1 MRVED
6 GFQLTHFTERNAYL
20 SDPVLPNLLKR
31 VLPSKIANEIEPDLV
46 RLGTEVITSVRAI
59 SERATPPHLTQYN
72 HWGQRIDQL
81 DTSEAWKELKGVFFK
96 EGIPGIFYERKYGK
110 FSRIYGFVKLHMLV
124 GDSHVV
130 GCPISMTDGCARVLE
145 LVGTP
150 EMKTSLFPRLTSRD
164 PSFAFTSGQW
174 MTERPGG
181 SDVSLTETIAIP
193 TEHSGDPMWPAY
205 QLDGFKWFSSA
216 TDSDVSVALARTGDI
231 HDGSRSLSLFLVP
244 LRMPLVL
251 QLGEPSPSPISNG
264 IYTHRLKNKIG
275 THMVPTAELTLKSTT
290 AYLLGSLNHG
300 VRNILP
306 VLYITR
312 IHSAISGTG
321 HLRKCL
327 EIAIA
332 YSKVRSISG
341 GKQLLEENAV
351 HVAQLASISLVYRAL
366 THLVFGTISFMG
378 KVEANV
384 ASKDDEALLR
394 ILTAVVK
401 AFTAEKA
408 VSAMEESMTALG
420 GMGYM
425 EEVGIGRSIR
435 DALVEKIWE
444 GTTSVLA
451 LDLVR
456 SANDPSTFAAFTNWG
471 TKILDSCPSE
481 LGSKVRAP
489 LEAVRAAFQTI
500 DDIYRHPTRISPLL
514 PRPGLMLVGYAASA
528 AMLLE
533 HAVWSH
539 NTKISERDVDAEV
552 FVRWVN
558 EGGLSSSVREVLEIA
573 RGLGHHEERIRM
585 NSTLVYGPGPKL

>member
-31 VLPSKIANEIEPDLV
+31 VLPSKIANEIEHDLV
-46 RLGTEVITSVRAI
+46 RFGMEVNTSVRAI
-59 SERATPPHLTQYN
+59 SERATPPRLTQYN
-72 HWGQRIDQL
+72 HWGQRVDQL
-81 DTSEAWKELKGVFFK
+81 DTSEAWKELKSVFFK
-96 EGIPGIFYERKYGK
+96 EGIPGIFYERKYGE

-145 LVGTP
+145 LIGTP
-150 EMKTSLFPRLTSRD
+150 EMKTTLFPRLISRD

-181 SDVSLTETIAIP
+181 SDVSLTETIAVP
-193 TEHSGDPMWPAY
+193 TESSGDQMWPAY

-216 TDSDVSVALARTGDI
+216 TDSNVSVALARTGDI
-231 HDGSRSLSLFLVP
+231 KDGSRSLSLFLVP
-244 LRMPLVL
+244 LRTPLIP
-251 QLGEPSPSPISNG
+251 QPGEPIPSSISNG

-275 THMVPTAELTLKSTT
+275 THMIPTAELSLKATT

-300 VRNILP
+300 VKNIIT

-332 YSKVRSISG
+332 YSKVRRISG
-341 GKQLLEENAV
+341 GEQLLTENAV

-366 THLVFGTISFMG
+366 THLVFGTILFMG
-378 KVEANV
+378 KVEANI
-384 ASKDDEALLR
+384 ASKDDESLLR

-408 VSAMEESMTALG
+408 VSAMEECMTTLG

-435 DALVEKIWE
+435 DGLVEKIWE

-456 SANDPSTFAAFTNWG
+456 SASDPTTFRAFRNWG
-471 TKILDSCPSE
+471 TKILDSCPLE
-481 LGSKVRAP
+481 LRSKVRAP
-489 LEAVRAAFQTI
+489 LEVVKAAFQTI
-500 DDIYRHPTRISPLL
+500 DEIYGHPTRMSPLM
-514 PRPGLMLVGYAASA
+514 PRPGLMVMGHAAAA

-539 NTKISERDVDAEV
+539 NVKTSDRDADTEV

-558 EGGLSSSVREVLEIA
+558 EGGLSSSLREVLEIA
-573 RGLGHHEERIRM
+573 PGHNGERISM
-585 NSTLVYGPGPKL
+585 NSTLAYGPKL

>member
-20 SDPVLPNLLKR
+20 GDPVLPSLLKR
-31 VLPSKIANEIEPDLV
+31 ILPSSIAAEIGPDLE
-46 RLGTEVITSVRAI
+46 RLGTDVITTVRAI
-59 SERATPPHLTQYN
+59 SEGVTRPRLTQYN

-81 DTSEAWKELKGVFFK
+81 DTSEAWKELKAVFFK
-96 EGIPGIFYERKYGK
+96 EGIPGIFYERKYGE
-110 FSRIYGFVKLHMLV
+110 FSRIYGFAKLHMLV

-150 EMKTSLFPRLTSRD
+150 EMKRVLFPRLISRD

-181 SDVSLTETIAIP
+181 SDVSLTETIAVP
-193 TEHSGDPMWPAY
+193 TEHSGDEMWPEY
-205 QLDGFKWFSSA
+205 KLDGFKWFSSA
-216 TDSDVSVALARTGDI
+216 TDSDVSVAIGRTGDVK
-231 HDGSRSLSLFLVP
+231 DGSRSLSLFLVP
-244 LRMPLVL
+244 LRLPLFS
-251 QLGEPSPSPISNG
+251 QPGAHTPSPISNG

-275 THMVPTAELTLKSTT
+275 TYMVPTAELSLESTT

-300 VRNILP
+300 VKNILP

-312 IHSAISGTG
+312 IHSSISGTG

-327 EIAIA
+327 EIAVA
-332 YSKVRSISG
+332 YSKIRKISG
-341 GKQLLEENAV
+341 GTQLLEDNAL

-366 THLVFGTISFMG
+366 THLVFGTILFMG

-384 ASKDDEALLR
+384 GEKNDELLLR

-408 VSAMEESMTALG
+408 SSMMEEAMTTLG

-444 GTTSVLA
+444 GTTSILA
-451 LDLVR
+451 LDLIR
-456 SANDPSTFAAFTNWG
+456 SAKDPATFVAFTTWG
-471 TKILDSCPSE
+471 KKIIDSCSPE
-481 LGSKVRAP
+481 LKRKLEAP
-489 LEAVRAAFQTI
+489 LEAVRTAFQQI
-500 DDIYRHPTRISPLL
+500 HEVYSKPTEISSLV
-514 PRPGLMLVGYAASA
+514 PRPALMLTGYAASA
-528 AMLLE
+528 TMLLE
-533 HAVWSH
+533 HAVWSD
-539 NTKISERDVDAEV
+539 NTMSSERDVDAEV
-552 FVRWVN
+552 FTRWVC
-558 EGGLSSSVREVLEIA
+558 EGGLLSSLKELRSVLAHGKA
-573 RGLGHHEERIRM
+573 RSEM
-585 NSTLVYGPGPKL
+585 NSILTYGPKL